1 MHHSTG
7 RPEVSHYARGLLTAT
22 AVFASIAQAVI
33 PTPTVTGPI
42 PSDTP
47 GSPGHNYTYW
57 ATDIVLKN
65 FGYTEEEFFFE
76 GTANR
81 YDAAA
86 PSGAV
91 GNANRCSPIANI
103 VTANVPYK
111 SRMRVIRPTDPAK
124 FNGTVVVEW
133 TNVTNGYD
141 TPVWWLKPKA
151 FYLREGY
158 AHVEV
163 SAQNAGLNSSPNGL
177 RNWSPTRYGSL
188 DVIGGGTQTGD
199 VLSYDIFSQA
209 AAAIRNVPVVLGGL
223 RAQVLIGVGESQ
235 SAGRLGVYANAIHSR
250 DPVYN
255 GIIMSE
261 GGEVICNNAA
271 TTPVMKVLSETEFAG
286 QTNEISALQPDTDKF
301 RMWPVA
307 GMSHSDQYS
316 LLSRAALLQ
325 RDIGQLA
332 QDTCATP
339 ARSRVETRYLYA
351 SSVDAMNKWIR
362 VGTPPPI
369 AGRFVLTNPPAA
381 GVARDA
387 FGNAIGAIRT
397 AEIDVPVAKEAADTC
412 GLGGTHVPFTTPVL
426 TSLYSSH
433 QDYVN
438 KVTQAALD
446 SVAKGFV
453 LPADAQDEIDRAQAS
468 IWGMGLECGPL
479 CADVRQFPL
488 NPSSILLRNQTAFL
502 LIRGAESKLLP
513 ILDAV
518 TLAIAQGYTLGTGTA
533 ASKEKF
539 AQAATLLQRYIAN
552 VQLMLLSGN
561 TKPETAALLSG
572 QATTLRS
579 LVLAQT
585 L

>member
-1 MHHSTG
+1 MNHLPKVHG
-7 RPEVSHYARGLLTAT
+7 IAHYASVLLTVLAL
-22 AVFASIAQAVI
+22 FAGIAQAVI

-42 PSDTP
+42 AGDTP
-47 GSPGHNYTYW
+47 GSADHNYTFW
-57 ATDIVLKN
+57 ATDIVLQN
-65 FGYTEEEFFFE
+65 FGFIEQEFFFD

-86 PSGAV
+86 PGGGV
-91 GNANRCSPIANI
+91 GNVARCSPIANI
-103 VTANVPYK
+103 VTSNIPYR

-158 AHVEV
+158 AYVEV
-163 SAQNAGLNSSPNGL
+163 SAQNAGLNTSPNGL

-188 DVIGGGTQTGD
+188 NVNGGGTQTGD

-209 AAAIRNVPVVLGGL
+209 AAAVRNVPAVLGGL
-223 RAQVLIGVGESQ
+223 PVQVVIGVGESQ
-235 SAGRLGVYANAIHSR
+235 SAGRLGVYVNAVHSR
-250 DPVYN
+250 DPVYD

-261 GGEVICNNAA
+261 GGEIICNNG

-286 QTNEISALQPDTDKF
+286 QTNEIATLQPDTDKF

-307 GMSHSDQYS
+307 GQSHSDQYS

-325 RDIGQLA
+325 RDLGLLA
-332 QDTCATP
+332 FDTCATP
-339 ARSRVETRYLYA
+339 ARSRVETRYIYA
-351 SSVDAMNKWIR
+351 SSADAMNKWIR
-362 VGTPPPI
+362 FGTQPPI
-369 AGRFVLTNPPAA
+369 ADRFVLTNPPAA

-412 GLGGTHVPFTTPVL
+412 GLGGTHVPFDTATVNA
-426 TSLYSSH
+426 LYPTH
-433 QDYVN
+433 NDYVA
-438 KVTQAALD
+438 KVTQAAQA

-453 LPADAQDEIDRAQAS
+453 LPADAQDEIDRASKS
-468 IWGMGLECGPL
+468 IWGMQLTCGPL

-502 LIRGAESKLLP
+502 LINGAEFKLLP

-518 TLAIAQGYTLGTGTA
+518 TLAVAQGYTLGTDTA
-533 ASKEKF
+533 AGKQQF
-539 AQAATLLQRYIAN
+539 ALAASLLQGYIRN
-552 VQLMLLSGN
+552 VQLLLLSGN
-561 TKPETAALLSG
+561 TKPETATLLSG
-572 QATTLRS
+572 QATTLQN
-579 LVLAQT
+579 LLLAQSI
-585 L
+585 

>member
-1 MHHSTG
+1 MHHSTR
-7 RPEVSHYARGLLTAT
+7 RPGVSRHARALLIAT
-22 AVFASIAQAVI
+22 AVFASIAGAVI

-47 GSPGHNYTYW
+47 GTPGHNYTYW

-103 VTANVPYK
+103 VTPNVPYK
-111 SRMRVIRPTDPAK
+111 SRMRVTRPTDPAK

-163 SAQNAGLNSSPNGL
+163 SAQNAGLNNSPNGL

-188 DVIGGGTQTGD
+188 DVTGGGTQTGD
-199 VLSYDIFSQA
+199 VLSYDVFSQA

-223 RAQVLIGVGESQ
+223 RPQVLIGVGESQ

-286 QTNEISALQPDTDKF
+286 QTNEISTLQPDTDKF

-362 VGTPPPI
+362 FGTPPPI
-369 AGRFVLTNPPAA
+369 ADRFVLTNPPAA

-412 GLGGTHVPFTTPVL
+412 GLGGTHVPFTTALL

-513 ILDAV
+513 ILDAT
-518 TLAIAQGYTLGTGTA
+518 TLAIAQGYTLGIGTA
-533 ASKEKF
+533 PSKEKF
-539 AQAATLLQRYIAN
+539 AQAATLLQKYIAN

-572 QATTLRS
+572 QATTLRN
-579 LVLAQT
+579 LVLAQS

>member
-1 MHHSTG
+1 
-7 RPEVSHYARGLLTAT
+7 
-22 AVFASIAQAVI
+22 
-33 PTPTVTGPI
+33 
-42 PSDTP
+42 
-47 GSPGHNYTYW
+47 
-57 ATDIVLKN
+57 
-65 FGYTEEEFFFE
+65 
-76 GTANR
+76 
-81 YDAAA
+81 
-86 PSGAV
+86 
-91 GNANRCSPIANI
+91 
-103 VTANVPYK
+103 
-111 SRMRVIRPTDPAK
+111 
-124 FNGTVVVEW
+124 VVEW

-163 SAQNAGLNSSPNGL
+163 SAQNAGLNNSPNGL

-188 DVIGGGTQTGD
+188 NVNGGGAQTGD

-223 RAQVLIGVGESQ
+223 QAQVLIGVGESQ
-235 SAGRLGVYANAIHSR
+235 SAGRLGVYANAVHSR
-250 DPVYN
+250 DPIYN

-261 GGEVICNNAA
+261 GGEIICNNAA

-286 QTNEISALQPDTDKF
+286 QTNEISTAQPDTDKF

-332 QDTCATP
+332 QDACATP
-339 ARSRVETRYLYA
+339 ARSRVETRYIYA

-362 VGTPPPI
+362 FGTPPPI
-369 AGRFVLTNPPAA
+369 ADRFVLTNPPAA

-387 FGNAIGAIRT
+387 FGNALGAIRT

-412 GLGGTHVPFTTPVL
+412 GLGGTHVPFTTVVL

-438 KVTQAALD
+438 KVMQAALD

-502 LIRGAESKLLP
+502 LIKGAESKLLP

-539 AQAATLLQRYIAN
+539 AQAATLLQRYIGN

-561 TKPETAALLSG
+561 TKPETATLLSG
-572 QATTLRS
+572 QAATLRD
-579 LVLAQT
+579 LVLAQS

>member
-7 RPEVSHYARGLLTAT
+7 GPGISRHVRALLIAT
-22 AVFASIAQAVI
+22 AVYASSAQAVI

-47 GSPGHNYTYW
+47 GTPGHNYTYW

-86 PSGAV
+86 PSGGV

-103 VTANVPYK
+103 VTPNVPYK
-111 SRMRVIRPTDPAK
+111 SRMRVTRPTDPAK

-163 SAQNAGLNSSPNGL
+163 SAQNAGLNNSPNGL

-188 DVIGGGTQTGD
+188 DVTGGGTQTGD
-199 VLSYDIFSQA
+199 VLSYDVFSQA

-286 QTNEISALQPDTDKF
+286 QTNEISTLQPDTDKF

-362 VGTPPPI
+362 FGTPPPI
-369 AGRFVLTNPPAA
+369 ADRFVLTNPPAA

-412 GLGGTHVPFTTPVL
+412 GLGGTHVPFTTAVL
-426 TSLYSSH
+426 ASLYSSH

-502 LIRGAESKLLP
+502 LIRAPSP
-513 ILDAV
+513 SSCRFSMPS
-518 TLAIAQGYTLGTGTA
+518 TLAIAQGYTLGSA
-533 ASKEKF
+533 PRRARK
-539 AQAATLLQRYIAN
+539 N
-552 VQLMLLSGN
+552 
-561 TKPETAALLSG
+561 
-572 QATTLRS
+572 LRKRRRFCKS
-579 LVLAQT
+579 TSQMCS
-585 L
+585 

>member
-1 MHHSTG
+1 MRSTRRLSAVPRCVPMIVG
-7 RPEVSHYARGLLTAT
+7 VLGLFTG
-22 AVFASIAQAVI
+22 IAQAVI
-33 PTPTVTGPI
+33 PTPTVIGPI
-42 PSDTP
+42 PGDAP
-47 GSPGHNYTYW
+47 GSADHNYTFW
-57 ATDIVLKN
+57 ATDIVLQKY
-65 FGYTEEEFFFE
+65 GYVEQEFFFD

-86 PSGAV
+86 PGGGV
-91 GNANRCSPIANI
+91 GNVARCSPIANI
-103 VTANVPYK
+103 VTPNVPYR

-124 FNGTVVVEW
+124 FNGTVIVEW

-158 AHVEV
+158 AYVEV
-163 SAQNAGLNSSPNGL
+163 SAQNAGLNNSPNGL
-177 RNWSPTRYGSL
+177 RLWSPLRYASL
-188 DVIGGGTQTGD
+188 NVNGNGAQTGD

-223 RAQVLIGVGESQ
+223 SPHVLIGVGESQ
-235 SAGRLGVYANAIHSR
+235 SAGRLGVYVNAVHSR
-250 DPVYN
+250 DPAYD

-261 GGEVICNNAA
+261 GGEIICNNGA
-271 TTPVMKVLSETEFAG
+271 TPVMKVLSETEFAG
-286 QTNEISALQPDTDKF
+286 QTNEIATLQPDTDRF

-325 RDIGQLA
+325 RDLGQLA

-339 ARSRVETRYLYA
+339 ARSRVETRYIYA
-351 SSVDAMNKWIR
+351 SSADAMNKWIR
-362 VGTPPPI
+362 FGTAPPI
-369 AGRFVLTNPPAA
+369 ADRFVLTNAPAV

-412 GLGGTHVPFTTPVL
+412 GLGGTHVPFDPAVVNA
-426 TSLYSSH
+426 LYPTH
-433 QDYVN
+433 ADYVA
-438 KVTQAALD
+438 KVTQAAQA

-453 LPADAQDEIDRAQAS
+453 LAADAQDEIERATKS
-468 IWGMGLECGPL
+468 IWGMQLTCGPL

-502 LIRGAESKLLP
+502 LINGAEFKLLP

-518 TLAIAQGYTLGTGTA
+518 TLAVAQGYTLGTDTA
-533 ASKEKF
+533 AGKQKF
-539 AQAATLLQRYIAN
+539 AEAASLLQGYVTN
-552 VQLMLLSGN
+552 LSLLLASGN
-561 TKPETAALLSG
+561 TKPETAALLTV
-572 QATTLRS
+572 QATTLRN
-579 LVLAQT
+579 LLLAQSI
-585 L
+585 

>member
-1 MHHSTG
+1 MHHSTR
-7 RPEVSHYARGLLTAT
+7 RPGVLRHARALLTVT
-22 AVFASIAQAVI
+22 AVFASIAGAVI

-47 GSPGHNYTYW
+47 GSPGRNYTYW

-103 VTANVPYK
+103 VTPNVPYK
-111 SRMRVIRPTDPAK
+111 SRMRVTRPTDPAK

-163 SAQNAGLNSSPNGL
+163 SAQNAGLNNSPNGL

-188 DVIGGGTQTGD
+188 DVTGGGTQTGD

-223 RAQVLIGVGESQ
+223 RPQVLIGVGESQ

-286 QTNEISALQPDTDKF
+286 QTNEISTLQPDTDKF

-362 VGTPPPI
+362 FGTPPPI
-369 AGRFVLTNPPAA
+369 ADRFVLTNPPAA

-412 GLGGTHVPFTTPVL
+412 GLGGTHVPFTTAVL

-513 ILDAV
+513 ILDAT
-518 TLAIAQGYTLGTGTA
+518 TLAIAQGYTLGIGTA
-533 ASKEKF
+533 PSKEKF
-539 AQAATLLQRYIAN
+539 AQAATLLQKYIAN

-572 QATTLRS
+572 QATTLRN
-579 LVLAQT
+579 LVLAQS